1 MKKTSIIK
9 HNYIYLIIAFLI
21 AFLPRIYLCLQEY
34 PVRMISDEIATLS
47 GAAHFAGLD
56 WSAVIS
62 KAGYYGS
69 GFYGLFFWL
78 FKLTDNPFIIYKCML
93 MGAALAQA
101 FVTVV
106 SFVIMQRHFEIRE
119 GKILCIFSVA
129 CSYFAVTF
137 PNRTYNEHILI
148 LLSWIIT
155 LLFLELKKCIGHK
168 VKTGIL
174 TGILILILAYGLT
187 VHTRALTLWIACAF
201 VVLLYFYLYK
211 KWLVSKL
218 VILVGGIL
226 GYIAGT
232 QFVAM
237 IQKTVWAANSGE
249 AVRNGAINVS
259 INFKLL
265 DPTTWFSALS
275 VVLGQLNTISV
286 FTGGFMILCL
296 VFMTWLFFGMLRD
309 RWNNKNLII
318 VEDKAL
324 YFIISVFLLSCVGM
338 TIVAQ
343 TISWLPGVIQ
353 GVQDGF
359 GTELY
364 PMKAITYIRYFGP
377 YLGPGIMA
385 GFACGYKNR
394 DWFKRYFKPALI
406 IFFVLQVY
414 WTVAILPFIKN
425 NGVTKEV
432 FVALSLSKP
441 GQKVDLMTYLPGVI
455 ITVAVFLLIL
465 YLYKKNKAVFPVM
478 IVCGLCMFQYIYT
491 SIYFDQYASKKNMK
505 KANAG
510 YALVQKMQNK
520 VELPK
525 KLYVYDAKE
534 KTDHQIFY
542 LYQFM
547 LNRYE
552 IIPELPEKEDEQAII
567 FSNSS
572 EVEKLYK
579 MGYQCIL
586 LDKNEFVYAKGDWTD
601 EIQKYWKK

>member
-1 MKKTSIIK
+1 MKKTIFK
-9 HNYIYLIIAFLI
+9 QNYIYLIIAFLI

-78 FKLTDNPFIIYKCML
+78 FNITDNPFIIYKCML

-106 SFVIMQRHFEIRE
+106 SFVIMQRHFEIRD
-119 GKILCIFSVA
+119 GKVLCIFSVA
-129 CSYFAVTF
+129 CSYMAVTF

-148 LLSWIIT
+148 LLTWIVT
-155 LLFLELKKCIGHK
+155 LLFLELKKSIGYK

-174 TGILILILAYGLT
+174 TGILMLILAYGLT

-211 KWLVSKL
+211 KWLISRRVVL
-218 VILVGGIL
+218 FGGIIS
-226 GYIAGT
+226 YIAGT
-232 QFVAM
+232 QFVTL
-237 IQKTVWAANSGE
+237 IQRTVWAAENGE
-249 AVRNGAINVS
+249 TVRNGVINVS
-259 INFKLL
+259 INFKIL

-275 VVLGQLNTISV
+275 VILGQLNTISV
-286 FTGGFMILCL
+286 FTGGFMILCF

-309 RWNNKNLII
+309 KLKNKNLMIL
-318 VEDKAL
+318 EDKEL
-324 YFIISVFLLSCVGM
+324 YFIISVYLLSCVGM

-343 TISWLPGVIQ
+343 TISWLPGVIE
-353 GVQDGF
+353 GVKDGF
-359 GTELY
+359 GTEIY
-364 PMKAITYIRYFGP
+364 AMKAITYIRYFGP

-385 GFACGYKNR
+385 GFVCGYKNR

-406 IFFVLQVY
+406 IFFALQVF
-414 WTVAILPFIKN
+414 WTAAILPFIKN

-441 GQKVDLMTYLPGVI
+441 GQKVDMMTYLPGVI
-455 ITVAVFLLIL
+455 ITIIVFLVMI
-465 YLYKKNKAVFPVM
+465 YLYKKNKAIIPVM
-478 IVCGLCMFQYIYT
+478 IVSFLCMFQYIYT
-491 SIYFDQYASKKNMK
+491 SVYFDQYASKKNMK

-510 YALVQKMQNK
+510 YALVQKMENK
-520 VELPK
+520 VVLPK
-525 KLYVYDAKE
+525 ELYVYDATE

-547 LNRYE
+547 LNRYN
-552 IIPELPEKEDEQAII
+552 IIPELPEKEDDQAII

-572 EVEKLYK
+572 EVKKLYQ
-579 MGYQCIL
+579 MGYQCIP
-586 LDKNEFVYAKGDWTD
+586 LDKNEFVYAKGEWMDD
-601 EIQKYWKK
+601 IQKYWKK